1 METPVSLGYFY
12 TAITK
17 QIGFKSGEE
26 GKTMGLASYGEPIY
40 IDVLRKLI
48 NCDEHGKL
56 HCVFNSDK
64 VDKSPVPW
72 WLNED
77 IKSEPA
83 TPEEQAEMER
93 MIREITGEDSDSDE

>member
-1 METPVSLGYFY
+1 MELHSCILSN
-12 TAITK
+12 
-17 QIGFKSGEE
+17 GFDANRNNYK
-26 GKTMGLASYGEPIY
+26 Y
-40 IDVLRKLI
+40 
-48 NCDEHGKL
+48 
-56 HCVFNSDK
+56 NSDK

-93 MIREITGEDSDSDE
+93 MIREITGEDSDSDEW